1 MNIAVSPEST
11 QPAGEDHRKDDL
23 QNNPQEN
30 LSDSQEQSHE
40 TIYLKDYTPP
50 NFEVVSVN
58 LNIQVFD
65 DHALVDSKLKM
76 QRQHAGDLI
85 LLGRDLE
92 LLNISLN
99 GTALSPNDYRLNAE
113 QLVIE
118 QAPDQCELDI
128 RVKIHPESNTQLEG
142 LYQAGN
148 LFVTQNEPEGFRKI
162 TFFPD
167 RPDVLTVFT
176 TRIEADKKF
185 PTLLANGN
193 LIETGELASNSDSSD
208 NSNHN
213 SDNSDNSNNSN
224 RHYAIWHDPTKK
236 PSYLFAAVIGD
247 LAVLKDSYT
256 TIEGR
261 EVALEIYAL
270 PQDLSKCHVAMQALK
285 DSMQWDEQEYGRAYD
300 LDNYMIV
307 AVSQFNMGAME
318 NKGLN
323 IFNTACV
330 LAEPETTT
338 DPAMFYVKSTIA
350 HEYFHN
356 WTGNRITCRDWFQLC
371 LKEGFTVFRDQSFS
385 GTLQSPAVQRIDD
398 VSSLKSS
405 QFAED
410 AGPLSHPPRP
420 DHFVEINNFYTS
432 TIYDKGAELI
442 RMMATLLGKEKFR
455 AGTDTYFERHDGQA
469 VTVEDLID
477 SLSDGSGVDLHA
489 FLPWY
494 SQPGTPCLT
503 GSGQY
508 NAAAK
513 TYTLTLSQSTP
524 KKPNYP
530 EPQALPI
537 PVGIALFSQTTGQQ
551 LVLNSSALQQNNVQD
566 GMFLMDQAQQTVVF
580 EQVDEQPIASLLRD
594 FSAPVLLD
602 FNYSDDDLA
611 FLLANETNGFNQ
623 WQAAQLLLERI
634 LLQGHS
640 ADIYLHAIAQAVPK
654 VGSVDALLAS
664 RLLEV
669 PTEGYLASRIT
680 HDFEPVKVH
689 QQREN
694 LLNAIAMQLKDYWPE
709 AYHSLPIVA
718 FEDTS
723 VDMGKRAYRNV
734 VLGFAVRAKVDG
746 ALEWATQQYQHAVC
760 MTERMG
766 ALRQL
771 VWKQAPDAQDKL
783 NDFYTRFKHEPL
795 ALDQWFAVQASN
807 PNADVQAAR
816 QLLQHADFDWGT
828 PNRIRAVTGQFG
840 ANPVNVWTASGMQF
854 YADMALEL
862 DQKNSILGSRM
873 LQTLSRWYTLAEP
886 MRSDAQDIL
895 QSLKPKVKSSS
906 VCETLT
912 SLLKAG

>member
-1 MNIAVSPEST
+1 MNTAVSPESI
-11 QPAGEDHRKDDL
+11 QPAGEDHHDDTL
-23 QNNPQEN
+23 NAE
-30 LSDSQEQSHE
+30 QEQSHE

-50 NFEVVSVN
+50 NFEVLSID

-76 QRQHAGDLI
+76 QRQHAGDLV

-99 GTALSPNDYRLNAE
+99 GTALTPSEYCLDAE
-113 QLVIE
+113 QLIISN
-118 QAPDQCELDI
+118 APDQCEFEI
-128 RVKIHPESNTQLEG
+128 CVKIHPETNTQLEG

-193 LIETGELASNSDSSD
+193 LVEKGDLDSDATHSQKD
-208 NSNHN
+208 
-213 SDNSDNSNNSN
+213 

-247 LAVLKDSYT
+247 LAVLKDSYK

-261 EVALEIYAL
+261 DVALEIYAL
-270 PQDLSKCHVAMQALK
+270 PQDLPKCHVAMQALK
-285 DSMQWDEQEYGRAYD
+285 DSMHWDEQEYGRAYD

-420 DHFVEINNFYTS
+420 DHFVEINNFYTP

-442 RMMATLLGKEKFR
+442 RMMATLLGKDKFR

-477 SLSDGSGVDLHA
+477 SLSDGSGVDLHS

-494 SQPGTPCLT
+494 SQPGTPCLK
-503 GSGQY
+503 GSGHY
-508 NAAAK
+508 DAAAK

-530 EPQALPI
+530 EPKALPI

-551 LVLNSSALQQNNVQD
+551 LVLNSAALQQNNVQD
-566 GMFLMDQAQQTVVF
+566 GVFLMDQAEQTVVF
-580 EQVDEQPIASLLRD
+580 DKVEEPPIASLLRD
-594 FSAPVLLD
+594 FSAPVLID

-634 LLQGHS
+634 LLQGHP
-640 ADIYLHAIAQAVPK
+640 ADIYLQAIARAVPK
-654 VGSVDALLAS
+654 VGAVDALLAS

-669 PTEGYLASRIT
+669 PTEGYLASRIA
-680 HDFEPVKVH
+680 HDFEPAKVH
-689 QQREN
+689 EQRER
-694 LLNAIAMQLKDYWPE
+694 LLNTIAAQLKDYWPE
-709 AYHSLPIVA
+709 AYNRLPIVP

-723 VDMGKRAYRNV
+723 IEMGKRAYRNV
-734 VLGFAVRAKVDG
+734 VLGFAVRAKVEG
-746 ALEWATQQYQHAVC
+746 ALGLATQQYDNAVC

-766 ALRQL
+766 ALRQI
-771 VWKQAPDAQDKL
+771 VWKQAPDAGDKL
-783 NDFYTRFKHEPL
+783 NDFYNKFKHEPL

-840 ANPVNVWTASGMQF
+840 ANPVNVWTKHGMQF

-886 MRSDAQDIL
+886 MRSDAKGIL

-906 VCETLT
+906 VCETLN

>member
-1 MNIAVSPEST
+1 MNTAVSPESIT
-11 QPAGEDHRKDDL
+11 QAGEEHH
-23 QNNPQEN
+23 EV
-30 LSDSQEQSHE
+30 SHE
-40 TIYLKDYTPP
+40 ENHQTIYLKDYTPP
-50 NFEVVSVN
+50 SFEV
-58 LNIQVFD
+58 LNVDLTIQVFD
-65 DHALVDSKLKM
+65 EQTLVHSKLTM
-76 QRQHAGDLI
+76 QRQHQGDLV
-85 LLGRDLE
+85 LFGRDLE

-99 GTALSPNDYRLNAE
+99 GAALGQNDYQLDAE
-113 QLVIE
+113 QLMISN
-118 QAPDQCELDI
+118 APDSCELNI
-128 RVKIHPESNTQLEG
+128 SVKIHPETNTQLEG

-193 LIETGELASNSDSSD
+193 LVEKGDLPTEKNTSNNNSHDSSD
-208 NSNHN
+208 NSR
-213 SDNSDNSNNSN
+213 NSN

-247 LAVLKDSYT
+247 LDVLKDTYT

-261 EVALEIYAL
+261 TVALEIYAL
-270 PQDLSKCHVAMQALK
+270 PQDLPKCHIAMQALK
-285 DSMQWDEQEYGRAYD
+285 DSMQWDEAHYGRAYD

-330 LAEPETTT
+330 LADPQTTT

-371 LKEGFTVFRDQSFS
+371 LKEGFTVYRDQSFS
-385 GTLQSPAVQRIDD
+385 ATLQSPAVQRIDD
-398 VSSLKSS
+398 VSSLKSI

-420 DHFVEINNFYTS
+420 DHFVEINNFYTA
-432 TIYDKGAELI
+432 TVYDKGAELI
-442 RMMATLLGKEKFR
+442 RMMANLLGKDKFR

-477 SLSDGSGVDLHA
+477 SLSDGSGVDLHQ

-494 SQPGTPCLT
+494 NQPGTPCLK
-503 GSGQY
+503 GHGQY
-508 NAAAK
+508 DAAAK

-524 KKPNYP
+524 KRPNYP

-537 PVGIALFSQTTGQQ
+537 PVGVALFNQQTGQQ
-551 LVLNSSALQQNNVQD
+551 LTLNSSILQQNNLKD
-566 GMFLMDQAQQTVVF
+566 GLFVLNQTEQTVVF
-580 EQVDEQPIASLLRD
+580 EQVEAAPIVSLLRD

-602 FNYSDDDLA
+602 FNYSDEDLA
-611 FLLANETNGFNQ
+611 FLLANETSGFNQ

-634 LLQGHS
+634 LLQGHDAS
-640 ADIYLHAIAQAVPK
+640 IYLQAIARAVPK
-654 VGSVDALLAS
+654 VGQVDALLAS

-669 PTEGYLASRIT
+669 PTEGYLASRIE
-680 HDFEPVKVH
+680 HNFDPVKVH
-689 QQREN
+689 TQRDN
-694 LLNAIAMQLKDYWPE
+694 LLDAIALQLKDYWPE
-709 AYHSLPIVA
+709 AYKALPIVA
-718 FEDTS
+718 FEDNS
-723 VDMGKRAYRNV
+723 IEMGKRAYRNV
-734 VLGFAVRAKVDG
+734 VLSFAVRASIAG
-746 ALEWATQQYQHAVC
+746 ALAWASEQYDNAVC

-783 NDFYTRFKHEPL
+783 NDFYQRFKHEAL

-828 PNRIRAVTGQFG
+828 PNRIRAVTGQFA
-840 ANPVNVWTASGMQF
+840 ANPVNVWTSSGMQF
-854 YADMALEL
+854 YADMALQL

-886 MRSDAQDIL
+886 LRSDAQAIL
-895 QSLKPKVKSSS
+895 QSLKGKVKSSS
-906 VCETLT
+906 VCETLN